1 MQPLAVL
8 VINVGAGVA
17 GLSFFTGPPTARK
30 PEIPTNSPASSTGT
44 ARSRQITFRTFVL
57 LALLLVGL
65 GILRSA
71 IATRLDSFTID
82 EAYHI
87 AAGVSYVKYGD
98 FRMNPEHPPLVK
110 LWVGSII
117 AATGFQ
123 LEPLR
128 QFSDKPDERAFTQ
141 SAVFL
146 TNNPDSVQRRA
157 RNAMFVLNALLLIS
171 LALAIERVFDAAVA
185 LGALLFLVI
194 DPTVAAHW
202 PVVMTDLPVA
212 LLLATAT
219 VLATRAFR
227 DWIWRDLAL
236 CSLFLGL
243 ALTAKHS
250 APVMLLTVAG
260 IATFLSF
267 WLPVTR
273 EGDAKWRRLLKVMVV
288 TVGALVVLWG
298 AYLFR
303 YAETRTGQ

>member
-98 FRMNPEHPPLVK
+98 FRINPEHPPLVK
-110 LWVGSII
+110 LWVGSFI
-117 AATGFQ
+117 AATGFHM
-123 LEPLR
+123 EPLR
-128 QFSDKPDERAFTQ
+128 QFSDKPDERTFTETLVYR
-141 SAVFL
+141 S
-146 TNNPDSVQRRA
+146 NDPDSVQRRA
-157 RNAMFVLNALLLIS
+157 RIAMYTLNGLLLIF
-171 LALAIERVFDAAVA
+171 LAFAIKRAFNPGVA

-212 LLLATAT
+212 LLSATAI

-227 DWIWRDLAL
+227 SWIPRDLAF

-250 APVMLLTVAG
+250 APVVLLA
-260 IATFLSF
+260 
-267 WLPVTR
+267 
-273 EGDAKWRRLLKVMVV
+273 
-288 TVGALVVLWG
+288 VGAIGSCLAFFSRQNAHPAVRVGNNW
-298 AYLFR
+298 
-303 YAETRTGQ
+303 QKPPPS